1 MIDSLVPGGALRRLL
16 AGLAAAFA
24 FGAQAAPTLGVTELA
39 PRGDDGPVTLFYPAE
54 APEQPFLLGKA
65 LRLSLARD
73 AAPAAANGRLV
84 MVSHGSGGSPWVH
97 ADLARLLAGAGYTVA
112 VARHRGDNYRDDGEP
127 GPVSWDR
134 RPAEIGRAID
144 AVAADP
150 RFGPRLQLDRVG
162 LYGMSAGGHTALT
175 LAGGRWSP
183 ALFARHCEAHLEED
197 FPACVGLAT
206 ELTGGALDGLKRWL
220 ARLVLDG
227 RFGDDVAPRQF
238 QDPRIAAVVAAVPF
252 AADFDFES
260 LRQPRVPLALATAE
274 GDRWLR
280 PALHAGRVLQVCRSC
295 EHFEAPP
302 LAGHGAYLSPLPAGF
317 EGKVGRLLN
326 DPPGFDRAGMA
337 ALDRQVLGFFLRHVA
352 PAAVPTP
359 AADAAALAAR

>member
-1 MIDSLVPGGALRRLL
+1 MIDSPTPRRTLRRLL
-16 AGLAAAFA
+16 AALAVALA
-24 FGAQAAPTLGVTELA
+24 FGAQAAPSLGVTELA
-39 PRGDDGPVTLFYPAE
+39 PRGDDGPVTVFYPAG
-54 APEQPFLLGKA
+54 APEQPFRLGKA
-65 LRLSLARD
+65 LQLSLARD

-97 ADLARLLAGAGYTVA
+97 ADLARVLAGAGYTVA
-112 VARHRGDNYRDDGEP
+112 VASHRGDNYKDDGEP

-134 RPAEIGRAID
+134 RPAEISRGID

-150 RFGPRLQLDRVG
+150 RFGPHLLLDRVG
-162 LYGMSAGGHTALT
+162 VYGMSAGGHTALT

-183 ALFARHCEAHLEED
+183 ALFARHCEAHVAED
-197 FPACVGLAT
+197 FPACVGLIT
-206 ELTGGALDGLKRWL
+206 ELKGGALDGFKQGL
-220 ARLVLDG
+220 ARTVIG
-227 RFGDDVAPRQF
+227 WRFGSDDRLRDDA
-238 QDPRIAAVVAAVPF
+238 DPRVAAVVAAVPF

-280 PALHAGRVLQVCRSC
+280 PALHAGRVLEVCRSC

-326 DPPGFDRAGMA
+326 DPPGFDRAAMA
-337 ALDRQVLGFFLRHVA
+337 AVNRQVLDFFQRHVA
-352 PAAVPTP
+352 PA
-359 AADAAALAAR
+359 R